1 MGSHSICCQTEHSKR
16 LSKRVSFLLH
26 LSGTRAT
33 PLHEAAS
40 APPSIRT
47 LPVRSLRC
55 SGVSLSTMGRLSGVT
70 VKASQWSSP
79 IRYSFDQSLQE
90 SSPLSRRW
98 IASIL
103 WWSVSLGLRPSRT
116 PRALARSR
124 PSLVR
129 ERINSRSNSASPTRT
144 VEQERLIERAAALQG
159 RTVTDFVLTSVQD
172 AARRAIEEHQILDLS
187 LQDSQAFVQA
197 LIEPT
202 PVNDRLRDTIR
213 RYRQRAGV

>member
-1 MGSHSICCQTEHSKR
+1 
-16 LSKRVSFLLH
+16 
-26 LSGTRAT
+26 
-33 PLHEAAS
+33 
-40 APPSIRT
+40 
-47 LPVRSLRC
+47 
-55 SGVSLSTMGRLSGVT
+55 MGRLSGVT